1 MGKQKD
7 EKREMAHSRKRPKR
21 TPKEEAEYTKKMKE
35 IYRKLGR
42 RSWAIRWK
50 LLYGLP
56 I

>member
-35 IYRKLGR
+35 IYRKLGGA
-42 RSWAIRWK
+42 S
-50 LLYGLP
+50 LLWVPTEEELE
-56 I
+56 